1 MILPR
6 IVIHAVLLLALAGS
20 GSTVTASEKTI
31 RSLPVPVETIYP
43 GQAITAGQLTARRFQ
58 TTAQSVNGIA
68 LDESQIIGK
77 ETRRRLVAGQ
87 PVSLASLTA
96 PLAIR
101 RGATAIASYN
111 EDGFSISTPVT
122 ALRDG
127 SAGDVIE
134 ARAAAT
140 GAIVKVQVAADG
152 ALSVVGP

>member
-1 MILPR
+1 M
-6 IVIHAVLLLALAGS
+6 VMCAVLLLAIAGC
-20 GSTVTASEKTI
+20 GSAAAGEKSI

-43 GQAITAGQLTARRFQ
+43 GQAITADQLTARRFQ
-58 TTAQSVNGIA
+58 TTAQSINGIA
-68 LDESQIIGK
+68 LEESQIIGK

-101 RGATAIASYN
+101 RGATVVASYT
-111 EDGFSISTPVT
+111 EDGFSISTPVM

-127 SAGDVIE
+127 SAGEVIE
-134 ARAAAT
+134 ARATAT
-140 GAIVKVQVAADG
+140 GAIVKVQVEANG